1 MSALHVGFRKPHNH
15 QNQYF
20 LLLLAGLGSSI
31 RVTVLIVVIM
41 QWFQSK
47 MLSAR
52 LHGEHG
58 VQSGRRAFRWS
69 KIEWDCLVRQWK
81 EGAARL
87 EMEMSV
93 WVDSVQFSTYL
104 PPKYE
109 RERVRRHLTRSC
121 WTEKRIA

>member
-1 MSALHVGFRKPHNH
+1 MSALHVGFRKLHNH
-15 QNQYF
+15 QNRYF

-69 KIEWDCLVRQWK
+69 EIEWDCLVRQWK
-81 EGAARL
+81 EAPL
-87 EMEMSV
+87 V
-93 WVDSVQFSTYL
+93 
-104 PPKYE
+104 
-109 RERVRRHLTRSC
+109 
-121 WTEKRIA
+121 

>member
-1 MSALHVGFRKPHNH
+1 M
-15 QNQYF
+15 
-20 LLLLAGLGSSI
+20 
-31 RVTVLIVVIM
+31 TVPIVVIM

-69 KIEWDCLVRQWK
+69 EIEWDCLVRRWK

-109 RERVRRHLTRSC
+109 RERVRRHLTRGC